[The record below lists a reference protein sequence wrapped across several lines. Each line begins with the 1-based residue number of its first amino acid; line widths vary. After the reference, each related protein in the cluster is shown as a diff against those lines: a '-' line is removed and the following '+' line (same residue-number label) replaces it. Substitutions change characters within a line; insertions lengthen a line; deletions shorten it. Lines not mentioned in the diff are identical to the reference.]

1 MARRPSVSSRRKSG
15 SSAASPR
22 VRSDGRIDCFCP
34 ECGAQYRVAAESLE
48 EAKIQCTECKRTF
61 FAKATAG
68 KKARKPDHSKV
79 YLGFGI
85 ATVVIIASFL
95 LIGGGSGKSSKPAAP
110 QPVKQ
115 EVDLL
120 AHPRAKQL
128 ENWQKSLAAGDTF
141 GLRNAT
147 DLAAMQKLL
156 GVQVEKDYPNSSGA
170 ERDALEAAIL
180 AAMTTSEQS
189 KFLRELEL
197 FSASLVDEA
206 SATADRGAVR
216 LSMAPRRGDAAYD
229 ANTNAVVVVQFRI
242 SNRQPM
248 VTGWEVVSQPI
259 VKAPKKD
266 TFKPHETIERPKEST
281 ISEGGQ
287 QVKVTES
294 TPVAL
299 DHLADTPADVRK
311 EVDRLV
317 ANIVK
322 SGEPDAPGG
331 LFAGATLKLRDERL
345 KKAAMPRML
354 NAMHDLYGDVNAN
367 NMKISQVDRALRDL
381 TGFSFN
387 YQVKDSGD
395 AAKDKASRESV
406 VRQWFAWWWRYANG
420 EFDKLID
427 KEEELL
433 PPAGQPS
440 KPAKS
445 AKN

>member
-34 ECGAQYRVAAESLE
+34 ECGAQYRVAADTIE
-48 EAKIQCTECKRTF
+48 EAKIQCTECTRTF

-68 KKARKPDHSKV
+68 KKVRKPDHSKV

-95 LIGGGSGKSSKPAAP
+95 LIGGGSGSKPNRQAAP

-128 ENWQKSLAAGDTF
+128 ENWQKSLAAADNF

-147 DLAAMQKLL
+147 DLAAMQKHL

-180 AAMTTSEQS
+180 AALTSSEAS
-189 KFLRELEL
+189 KFLRELDL
-197 FSASLVDEA
+197 FSVSLVDEA
-206 SATADRGAVR
+206 SATADRGAAR
-216 LSMAPRRGDAAYD
+216 FSMAPKRGDAGYD
-229 ANTNAVVVVQFRI
+229 ANSNAVIVVQFRVV
-242 SNRQPM
+242 NRQPM
-248 VTGWEVVSQPI
+248 VTGWEVLTQPV

-266 TFKPHETIERPKEST
+266 TFVPHASIERPKETT
-281 ISEGGQ
+281 IAEGGQ

-299 DHLADTPADVRK
+299 DHLADTPADVRT

-354 NAMHDLYGDVNAN
+354 NALYELHADVNAN
-367 NMKISQVDRALRDL
+367 NLKISQVDRALRDL

-395 AAKDKASRESV
+395 AAKDKAARESV

-440 KPAKS
+440 KPAK
-445 AKN
+445 N

>member
-15 SSAASPR
+15 STAGSPR
-22 VRSDGRIDCFCP
+22 VRSDGRVDCFCP
-34 ECGAQYRVAAESLE
+34 ECGAQYRVAADTLE
-48 EAKIQCTECKRTF
+48 DAKIQCTQCTRTF

-68 KKARKPDHSKV
+68 KKVRKPDHSKV

-85 ATVVIIASFL
+85 ATVVIIASFML
-95 LIGGGSGKSSKPAAP
+95 LGGGGAKPAKPAASTP
-110 QPVKQ
+110 AKQ
-115 EVDLL
+115 QVDLL

-128 ENWQKSLAAGDTF
+128 ENWQKSLAAADNF

-156 GVQVEKDYPNSSGA
+156 AVQPEKDYPNSSGA
-170 ERDALEAAIL
+170 EREALEAAIL
-180 AAMTTSEQS
+180 GALTTSEQS
-189 KFLRELEL
+189 RFLRELEL

-206 SATADRGAVR
+206 SATGDRGAVR
-216 LSMAPRRGDAAYD
+216 FSMAPRRGDPGYD
-229 ANTNAVVVVQFRI
+229 PNSNATVVVQFRI
-242 SNRQPM
+242 ADRQPM
-248 VTGWEVVSQPI
+248 VTGWEVVSKPV

-266 TFKPHETIERPKEST
+266 SFTPHQTIERPKEST

-294 TPVAL
+294 APVAL
-299 DHLADTPADVRK
+299 DHLPETPADVRA

-322 SGEPDAPGG
+322 SGDPDAPGG

-354 NAMHDLYGDVNAN
+354 NAMYELYGDVNAN
-367 NMKISQVDRALRDL
+367 NMRISQVDRALRDL

-387 YQVKDSGD
+387 YQVKDTGD

-440 KPAKS
+440 KPAK
-445 AKN
+445 N

>member
-1 MARRPSVSSRRKSG
+1 MARRPSVSSRRKTG
-15 SSAASPR
+15 SSSASPR
-22 VRSDGRIDCFCP
+22 VRSDGKVDCFCP
-34 ECGAQYRVAAESLE
+34 QCGAQYRVDADALE
-48 EAKIQCTECKRTF
+48 DAKIQCSQCTRTF

-79 YLGFGI
+79 YLGFGA
-85 ATVVIIASFL
+85 ATVVIILSFL
-95 LIGGGSGKSSKPAAP
+95 LIGGGDGKRGAKQTAP

-147 DLAAMQKLL
+147 DLGAMQKLL
-156 GVQVEKDYPNSSGA
+156 AVSPEKDYPNSSGA
-170 ERDALEAAIL
+170 EREALETAIL
-180 AAMTTSEQS
+180 AAMTSSEQS
-189 KFLRELEL
+189 RFLRELEL
-197 FSASLVDEA
+197 FSVSLVDEA

-216 LSMAPRRGDAAYD
+216 LSMAPRRGDAGYD
-229 ANTNAVVVVQFRI
+229 ANSNAVIVVQFRVV
-242 SNRQPM
+242 NRQPM
-248 VTGWEVVSQPI
+248 VTGWEVVTQPV
-259 VKAPKKD
+259 VKAARKD

-299 DHLADTPADVRK
+299 DHLTDTPADVRK

-322 SGEPDAPGG
+322 SGDPDAPGG
-331 LFAGATLKLRDERL
+331 LFAGATLKLRDEKL

-354 NAMHDLYGDVNAN
+354 NAMYELYGDVNAN
-367 NMKISQVDRALRDL
+367 NMRISQVDRALRDL

-395 AAKDKASRESV
+395 AAKDKATRESV

-440 KPAKS
+440 KPAK
-445 AKN
+445 N